1 MSREKVLGIGGL
13 FFRAKDPAALAAWY
27 QQHLGILPVP
37 TSYDGTPWTQEAGV
51 TVFAP
56 FEQKTDYFGDAK
68 KQWMVNFRVRRL
80 DAIARQLREA
90 GIPVEIDSQVHPNGR
105 FARLYD
111 PEGNPIELWEPKDP
125 GASR

>member
-13 FFRAKDPAALAAWY
+13 FFRAKDPKALAAWY
-27 QQHLGILPVP
+27 EQHLGILPVP

-80 DAIARQLREA
+80 DAIVRQLREA
-90 GIPVEIDSQVHPNGR
+90 GIPVEIDPQVHPNGR

-111 PEGNPIELWEPKDP
+111 PEGNPIELWEPK
-125 GASR
+125 